1 MTKYTESFTVIVCL
15 LEGSAMVTERGLD
28 FYRVL
33 FVQVPYRTFSYFKN
47 VCMSVGMQCAHMRD
61 ENLYNTLFNQ
71 AKR

>member
-1 MTKYTESFTVIVCL
+1 MTKYTESFTVNVCL

-47 VCMSVGMQCAHMRD
+47 VCLYIHMRHQ
-61 ENLYNTLFNQ
+61 NLYNVLFNQ
-71 AKR
+71 AKQ